1 MGGNSL
7 CPALTGLHPL
17 ESLGRLFTERW
28 PTRDT
33 GEQTHLLQK
42 GKLLPLATSLQR
54 PLLTKINLSVQ
65 EQKSIWPLERQQT
78 DTWLSWWL
86 RW

>member
-7 CPALTGLHPL
+7 CPTLTELTGLHPL

-54 PLLTKINLSVQ
+54 PLLTKLNIMPTGKRKTSRVQ
-65 EQKSIWPLERQQT
+65 NHFHTAGNKG
-78 DTWLSWWL
+78 
-86 RW
+86 